1 MDLID
6 FFSSCVVSYNWVD
19 IRRVLSFEC
28 GGFIF
33 FYFCDIMELRSL
45 TTVHYFGIISVFCNV
60 RGVDAGAF

>member
-6 FFSSCVVSYNWVD
+6 FFRFVWYYNNWVD
-19 IRRVLSFEC
+19 IRRVLSFEY

-45 TTVHYFGIISVFCNV
+45 TTVHRKQLFTFTTSAVVTRAPFY
-60 RGVDAGAF
+60 